1 MVIIS
6 SSVVG
11 LKKIDSRNDPDRK
24 SLCEQGGGCIFFARL
39 GPILEKQL
47 QNLFGTSTGSE
58 IGCKSPGCKTAFCK
72 TPGCKSPRCN
82 SPGCK
87 TPGCTTSGCKTPVCK
102 RPGCKTPGCKSPGSK
117 TPWL

>member
-39 GPILEKQL
+39 GPILELVAAKPTCIILLLPLDQ
-47 QNLFGTSTGSE
+47 
-58 IGCKSPGCKTAFCK
+58 KSPDRIT
-72 TPGCKSPRCN
+72 
-82 SPGCK
+82 
-87 TPGCTTSGCKTPVCK
+87 
-102 RPGCKTPGCKSPGSK
+102 
-117 TPWL
+117 